1 MVIFPLTHNI
11 LKDNIWEEKQEWR
24 NAGQEGY
31 QCPRHAVT
39 LWEKGGGREKAQE
52 LQEEEMPGT
61 PTFKAS
67 DKL

>member
-1 MVIFPLTHNI
+1 M
-11 LKDNIWEEKQEWR
+11 EECRPGRLSVSQ
-24 NAGQEGY
+24 ACCDPVGEG
-31 QCPRHAVT
+31 R
-39 LWEKGGGREKAQE
+39 GREKAQE